1 MQIKNNHSN
10 YLQNPWIIGLIKL
23 LVLAGCLF
31 FIITRF
37 QDQSINL
44 DELIW
49 PASFGFIIGLVLLLM
64 VFNWYLEALR
74 WKVSLQPFE
83 AITIKNAWQVILGGL
98 ALNWILPFTSGDL
111 LARISQQQ
119 DKYQTT
125 SAAMLNR
132 GIMLCFTLLLGLYG
146 MSKLAIEYDVNGWFA
161 LLLIF
166 SYPIIRWL
174 FKKSLD
180 QFLSYFRNMN
190 RMTLL
195 RIILLSLLRYVVFV
209 FQFYLLLSAF
219 LSDLSAELLLAG
231 IGWIFLIRSVLPL
244 FFGGMGVREA
254 SGILFFEPQ
263 VSDLQLIIVPV
274 FLIWV
279 INTVMPSLVGLI
291 FVFKFKFNIVQ

>member
-10 YLQNPWIIGLIKL
+10 YLQNPWIIGMIKL
-23 LVLAGCLF
+23 LVLGGCLYI
-31 FIITRF
+31 IITKL

-44 DELIW
+44 NELIW

-83 AITIKNAWQVILGGL
+83 AISIKNAWQVILGGL
-98 ALNWILPFTSGDL
+98 ALNWVLPFTSGDL
-111 LARISQQQ
+111 LVRISQQQ
-119 DKYQTT
+119 DKYKAT

-132 GIMLCFTLLLGLYG
+132 GVMLCFTLLLGLYG
-146 MSKLAIEYDVNGWFA
+146 MSKLAIEYNVNGWFTF
-161 LLLIF
+161 LLIF

-180 QFLSYFRNMN
+180 QFLSYFRNMS
-190 RMTLL
+190 RMILL
-195 RIILLSLLRYVVFV
+195 KIILLSLFRYVVFV

-219 LSDLSAELLLAG
+219 LPDLSAELLLAG

-244 FFGGMGVREA
+244 FFGGVGVREA
-254 SGILFFEPQ
+254 SGILFFEPH
-263 VSDLQLIIVPV
+263 VSDLQLIIVPI
-274 FLIWV
+274 FFIWV

-291 FVFKFKFNIVQ
+291 FVFKFKFNIAQ

>member
-23 LVLAGCLF
+23 LVLAGCLY
-31 FIITRF
+31 FIITKL

-44 DELIW
+44 GELIW

-83 AITIKNAWQVILGGL
+83 AISIKIAWLVILGGL
-98 ALNWILPFTSGDL
+98 ALNWVLPFTSGDL

-146 MSKLAIEYDVNGWFA
+146 VSKLTVEYDVNGWFA
-161 LLLIF
+161 LLLMF

-180 QFLSYFRNMN
+180 QFLSYFRNIK
-190 RMTLL
+190 RKTLL

-209 FQFYLLLSAF
+209 FQFYLLLSTF
-219 LSDLSAELLLAG
+219 LPDLSAELLLAG

-244 FFGGMGVREA
+244 FFGGVGVREA
-254 SGILFFEPQ
+254 SGILFFEPY

-291 FVFKFKFNIVQ
+291 FVFKFKVNIAQ